1 MIAGKCVRTQGL
13 RPTTMVPAVLCEKAQ
28 DPILTAMV
36 LSSLDLLKTVVIALV
51 LLVIGAAIFFTAA
64 LTSKTE
70 S

>member
-1 MIAGKCVRTQGL
+1 
-13 RPTTMVPAVLCEKAQ
+13 MVPAVLCEKAQ